1 METIIQILGVAS
13 IATLAQ
19 QTNWYKNT
27 IFDRKPFNCTMCFTF
42 WLTIGFY
49 ISLHGWHGIP
59 YAALTAIAAEFIDRK
74 LNQF

>member
-19 QTNWYKNT
+19 QTNWYQNKV
-27 IFDRKPFNCTMCFTF
+27 FDRKPFNCTMCFTF

-49 ISLHGWHGIP
+49 ISLHGWQGIP
-59 YAALTAIAAEFIDRK
+59 YAALTAITAEFIDRK

>member
-13 IATLAQ
+13 IATLVQ
-19 QTNWYKNT
+19 STNWYQNT
-27 IFDRKPFNCTMCFTF
+27 IFDRKPFSCTMCLTF

-49 ISLHGWHGIP
+49 VSLYGWDGIT
-59 YAALTAIAAEFIDRK
+59 YAALTAITAELIDRK